1 MKNILLWSLGSIG
14 AIQGINKLPTPD
26 LIGEIFKILMQIVI
40 AIISL
45 IKIFQHSKNLKK

>member
-1 MKNILLWSLGSIG
+1 MKQILLWSIGSIG
-14 AIQGINKLPTPD
+14 VIQGVNELPTPD
-26 LIGEIFKILMQIVI
+26 LIGEIFKLLMQVVI